1 MERLKM
7 QGRQLLEF
15 LNRHKNVILLALP
28 LILMDL
34 CIRSLASHVTFYPLY
49 YPVSNMF
56 TLAWVILFV
65 GVSASLRG
73 IWGRFFYWVCFIPFW
88 ILYIVHSIYYGM
100 TEFYFSFN
108 LMQMA
113 SEGSGYI
120 WDAIAGAGWWIW
132 VSAGCFLAMAF
143 FAVMKLPRTAHV
155 RWKRLGLVV
164 LAFLLV
170 RVLALICLGRPATEL
185 EWSTFKNPRHVYDD
199 FSDMNKSMR
208 VSGLYEY
215 TVRNLF
221 KTVDREENVEDE
233 DDLGYLESV
242 YSAGNTHAANDYTG
256 LFAGKNVIFLQ
267 LEGMDTW
274 LLTPEGTPNLY
285 ALQQQS
291 INFTEH
297 YSIYTGGGSTF
308 NSEFAVNTGF
318 TTPIS
323 YVENVYSYHK
333 NCFDQSLARLFKSAG
348 YRVNA
353 FHMNSGEFY
362 SRNINYQN
370 WGYDNYYSL
379 MDLGTYSG
387 IEYELDRELILNETF
402 YQAMFAEDGLFLN
415 YVITYTPH
423 TPFTTAK
430 GVGKLLAEMNYG
442 DDVPEMTEEECARMQ
457 AAETDYM
464 VGLLMQ
470 ALKDEDLYDNTVI
483 VAFADHYLYTVED
496 KSILETYKQT
506 ENNLINNTPFFI
518 WSSDIT
524 PATVEQV
531 TMQTNI
537 LPTVLNLFGLAYNS
551 NDYLCEDAL
560 AEDYKGFVFF
570 SDGSW
575 YNGRLYVENG
585 EITNNIA
592 IPSNDTTVLSMNKKV
607 GNLIRKNDL
616 TLKYDYF
623 RLRSASEDE
632 KLQDLESSGE

>member
-1 MERLKM
+1 MEKVKI
-7 QGRQLLEF
+7 QGRRLLEF
-15 LNRHKNVILLALP
+15 LKRHKNVILLALP
-28 LILMDL
+28 LILMDV
-34 CIRSLASHVTFYPLY
+34 CTRALASHVTFYPLY
-49 YPVSNMF
+49 YPVPNLF
-56 TLAWVILFV
+56 TLAWVVLFV

-73 IWGRFFYWVCFIPFW
+73 NWGRIFYWVCFIPFW
-88 ILYIVHSIYYGM
+88 ILYIVHGIYYGM

-113 SEGSGYI
+113 SEGSSYI
-120 WDAIAGAGWWIW
+120 LDAVTGAGWQVWALAVW
-132 VSAGCFLAMAF
+132 FLAL
-143 FAVMKLPRTAHV
+143 AVYATRKLPKLPHV
-155 RWKRLGLVV
+155 RWGRLGLVV
-164 LAFLLV
+164 LAFLLLRFV
-170 RVLALICLGRPATEL
+170 SLICLGRPATEL
-185 EWSTFKNPRHVYDD
+185 EWNTFKNPRHVYDD

-208 VSGLYEY
+208 VAGLYEY

-221 KTVDREENVEDE
+221 KTVEREEEVEDE
-233 DDLGYLESV
+233 DDLDYLQSV
-242 YSAGNTHAANDYTG
+242 YNAVDTHTANSYTG
-256 LFAGKNVIFLQ
+256 LFSGKNVIFLQ

-274 LLTPEGTPNLY
+274 LLTPEDTPNLY

-318 TTPIS
+318 TTPIT
-323 YVENVYSYHK
+323 YVENVYSFHK

-370 WGYDNYYSL
+370 WGYDNYYGL

-387 IEYELDRELILNETF
+387 IEYELDRELILNEMF
-402 YQAMFAEDGLFLN
+402 YQVMFGEDGLFLN
-415 YVITYTPH
+415 YIITYTPH
-423 TPFTTAK
+423 TPFTTRK

-442 DDVPEMTEEECARMQ
+442 DDVPELTEEECARMQ

-470 ALKDEDLYDNTVI
+470 ALRDENLYDDTVI
-483 VAFADHYLYTVED
+483 VAFADHYLYTLED
-496 KSILETYKQT
+496 KSILEKYKQT
-506 ENNLINNTPFFI
+506 QNNLINNTPFFI

-524 PATVEQV
+524 PTTVEQV

-537 LPTVLNLFGLAYNS
+537 LPTVLNLFGLKYNS
-551 NDYLCEDAL
+551 NDYLCQDAL
-560 AEDYKGFVFF
+560 AENYRGFVFF

-592 IPSNDTTVLSMNKKV
+592 IPSNDTTLASMNQKV

-623 RLRSASEDE
+623 RIRSAAEDG
-632 KLQDLESSGE
+632 LESSGN